1 MRTIFVLRYQVV
13 LSVTSNEPNLN
24 LVRLACFPS
33 CCCQVQELLVFCG
46 HPLILLVALLKDC
59 GSSAILEPSS
69 PMCQNL
75 SIEFHPPSLS
85 ERADGIQAETQQSAS
100 L

>member
-46 HPLILLVALLKDC
+46 HPLILPVALLKDC

-69 PMCQNL
+69 PMCRTFRSSFIPL
-75 SIEFHPPSLS
+75 PFS
-85 ERADGIQAETQQSAS
+85 ERADGVQAETQQSA
-100 L
+100 LL